1 MWTVDLSPVTLEG
14 AHVRLEPLG
23 LEHVPGLV
31 EAAREWGITRAR
43 VQEDVEAALR
53 DQAAGTA
60 LPFAT
65 IHSPTGRVA
74 GGTRFRDA
82 APQHRRVEIGS
93 TWLGAEWRRTGA
105 NTEAKLL
112 MLEHAFG
119 ALGCG
124 RVEFRADVDNVA
136 SRRAL
141 SRIGAVEEGTLRH
154 YVVVAAG
161 EARDMVVYSIIESEW
176 PVVRQRLRA
185 LLRA

>member
-1 MWTVDLSPVTLEG
+1 VDLSPVTLEG
-14 AHVRLEPLG
+14 AHVRLEPLS
-23 LEHVPGLV
+23 LEHLSGLV
-31 EAAREWGITRAR
+31 EAAREWGFTPAR

-53 DQAAGTA
+53 DQAMGTA

-65 IHSPTGRVA
+65 VHQPTGRVA

-82 APQHRRVEIGS
+82 SPQHRRVEIGS
-93 TWLGAEWRRTGA
+93 TWLGGEWRRTGV

-124 RVEFRADVDNVA
+124 RVEFRADLGNLA

-154 YVVVAAG
+154 YVIDAAG
-161 EARDMVVYSIIESEW
+161 EARDIVVYSIIEPEW
-176 PVVRQRLRA
+176 PVVRERLRA

>member
-1 MWTVDLSPVTLEG
+1 MDLSPVTLQG
-14 AHVRLEPLG
+14 AHVRLEPLS
-23 LEHVPGLV
+23 LEHIPGLV
-31 EAAREWGITRAR
+31 EAAREWGLTRAR

-65 IHSPTGRVA
+65 VHLPTGRVA

-93 TWLGAEWRRTGA
+93 TWLGVEWRRTGV

-124 RVEFRADVDNVA
+124 RVEFRADVGNVP

-141 SRIGAVEEGTLRH
+141 LRIGAAEEGTLRR
-154 YVVVAAG
+154 YAVDSAG
-161 EARDMVVYSIIESEW
+161 GAHDIVVYSIIEPEW
-176 PVVRQRLRA
+176 LAVRERLRA
-185 LLRA
+185 LLRRP